1 MGVYDAKKDP
11 QFQKGYIDID
21 KEDFRE
27 LPDGKK
33 LKYRY
38 LHGGFEGTN
47 VKFSFF
53 YPPKENYEGRFYQ
66 YLSPFPG
73 PDEEIA
79 SIGLTGGDDK
89 IAFALTHGAYL
100 VETNM
105 GSGAVFSDTTD
116 NTITHRSSAAAAEY
130 SRVKAQEIYG
140 YVHRPYG
147 YVYGGSGGGYRTI
160 ACIENTN
167 AWDGAVPYIIGSPYA
182 IPNCHTTR
190 VHAMRILRNKKDQ
203 IADAMDAGGSGNPY
217 EGLNEEEAAALK
229 EAELFG
235 CPLRSWFS
243 FEKLG
248 DGAVPVLLPGV
259 KKMDPDY
266 FEDFWKVPGYLGADP
281 EGTAVRDRIKMN
293 AHVEMVF
300 IPEKKAVSLTG
311 NINGADT
318 AWLKM
323 LSSSNMAG
331 EPWIEL
337 DHVPIGEDLY
347 LTEIGRAHV

>member
-167 AWDGAVPYIIGSPYA
+167 ESYQFLSELLGKIQMPGTGRCPTSSVPPMRSRIATQPVSMQCGS
-182 IPNCHTTR
+182 
-190 VHAMRILRNKKDQ
+190 
-203 IADAMDAGGSGNPY
+203 
-217 EGLNEEEAAALK
+217 
-229 EAELFG
+229 
-235 CPLRSWFS
+235 
-243 FEKLG
+243 
-248 DGAVPVLLPGV
+248 
-259 KKMDPDY
+259 
-266 FEDFWKVPGYLGADP
+266 
-281 EGTAVRDRIKMN
+281 
-293 AHVEMVF
+293 
-300 IPEKKAVSLTG
+300 
-311 NINGADT
+311 
-318 AWLKM
+318 
-323 LSSSNMAG
+323 
-331 EPWIEL
+331 
-337 DHVPIGEDLY
+337 
-347 LTEIGRAHV
+347 